1 LHAIHAAHAWGLLG
15 ISQSGKDLLYPGA
28 QELIIGA
35 IAFFALFAFM
45 AKWVLP
51 KANSVLTERQAK
63 IQGELEKA
71 EEAKKSADALLAQ
84 YRESLTGAKEES
96 NRIIEDARKTA
107 ESLRLDLQRKAEEES
122 KQIVARAQEEIRSE
136 RDRVFQELKAQVGE
150 LSLQLA
156 GRVIGE
162 SLDRDRHM
170 KLIDA
175 YITDV
180 GSLSTPPSG
189 NRHGSNGDQAG
200 GSGSG
205 SESGE

>member
-1 LHAIHAAHAWGLLG
+1 LGLLG
-15 ISQSGKDLLYPGA
+15 ISQSGKDLLYPSW
-28 QELIIGA
+28 EEIIIGA

-51 KANSVLTERQAK
+51 RANKVLAERQAK

-71 EEAKKSADALLAQ
+71 EEAKKAADALLAQ
-84 YRESLTGAKEES
+84 YRESLSGAKEES

-107 ESLRLDLQRKAEEES
+107 ESLRQDLQRKAEEES
-122 KQIVARAQEEIRSE
+122 QQIVARAQEEIRAE

-189 NRHGSNGDQAG
+189 NGHGTE
-200 GSGSG
+200 G
-205 SESGE
+205 SEGSEGGH